1 MDQEIRVCQ
10 NCKNQLAIEP
20 EDFQFYEKMQVPPPT
35 WCPECRFIR
44 RLTLRNERSL
54 YKRKCDLCGQEK
66 IMQFSP
72 RSPFTVYCKECWLSD
87 RWDASAHAKEFDFSK
102 PLFAQFFELLRAV
115 PRLGIVH
122 QGTIVDSQYTNRVS
136 NLKNC
141 YLIYGSNFDENCM
154 YGTWF
159 NNSKDSMDGLSV
171 QKSEQCYECID
182 CFESHKLLYSQE
194 CTACSNSY
202 FLFNCRNCESCFG
215 CTNLRNKSYCVFN
228 KQHTKEEYQK
238 IVAGFNLGS
247 RTMRDALKLKFL
259 TEKTKYVVPALVEH
273 HSKNVSGNWI
283 EESKNVAEGFS
294 CRKVEDGKYLYGLVE
309 SKDVMD
315 YSFWGRAT
323 ELVYDSV
330 NIGYQASSIRF
341 SNEVWDQ
348 VTDATYVFNCHNAHD
363 LFGCVGLRGKEYC
376 ILNKQYSKTDFESLS
391 SKIIEQM
398 KTVPYKDATGKLYFY
413 GEFFPVDYHLFAYN
427 ETIAHEYFPLTKEE
441 VLRQGYAWR
450 DPEDRNYNITL
461 APDDL
466 PDHIKDAESAIA
478 DRIIGCAHKGACNEQ
493 CTTAF
498 RIIPAELL
506 FYKAY
511 GIPLPTLCPNCR
523 HYGRL
528 KQRNPLKLWHRKCRC
543 AGARSEKNIYA
554 NTAIHQHQTSH
565 CPNEFETSYAPDRPE
580 IVYCKQCYNAEV
592 V

>member
-1 MDQEIRVCQ
+1 MGPETRICQ
-10 NCKNQLAIEP
+10 NCKQQFTIEP
-20 EDFQFYEKMQVPPPT
+20 EDFVFYEKFNVPPPT
-35 WCPECRFIR
+35 WCPECRFVR

-72 RSPFTVYCKECWLSD
+72 QSPFTVYCKECWLSD
-87 RWDASAHAKEFDFSK
+87 RWDASAYAKEYDFSK
-102 PLFAQFFELLRAV
+102 PFFAQFFELLRTV

-122 QGTIVDSQYTNRVS
+122 QGTIVDSQYANRVS

-141 YLIYGSNFDENCM
+141 YLVYGSNFDENCM

-182 CFESHKLLYSQE
+182 CFESHKLFYSQE
-194 CTACSNSY
+194 CTACSSSY

-259 TEKTKYVVPALVEH
+259 SEKTKYVVPALVEH
-273 HSKNVSGNWI
+273 HSQNVSGNWI

-294 CRKVEDGKYLYGLVE
+294 CRKVEDGKYLYGLVG

-330 NIGYQASSIRF
+330 NIGYQSSSIRF
-341 SNEVWDQ
+341 GNEVWDQ
-348 VTDATYVFNCHNAHD
+348 ITDATYVFNCHNAHD

-376 ILNKQYSKTDFESLS
+376 ILNKQYSKTDFASLS

-466 PDHIKDAESAIA
+466 PDHIKDAESTIA
-478 DRIIGCAHKGACNEQ
+478 DHIIGCAHKGACNEQ

-498 RIIPAELL
+498 RIIPTELL

-511 GIPLPTLCPNCR
+511 EIPLPTLCPNCR

-528 KQRNPLKLWHRKCRC
+528 KQRNPLKLWHRKCQC
-543 AGARSEKNIYA
+543 AGTKSEKGIYA
-554 NTAIHQHQTSH
+554 NAAVHQHQTSH

-580 IVYCKQCYNAEV
+580 IVYCEQCYNAEV